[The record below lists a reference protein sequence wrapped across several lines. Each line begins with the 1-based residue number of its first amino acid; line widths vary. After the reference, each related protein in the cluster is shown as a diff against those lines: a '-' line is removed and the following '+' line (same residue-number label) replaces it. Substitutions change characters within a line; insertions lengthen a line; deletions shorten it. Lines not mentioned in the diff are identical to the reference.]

1 MNKLVEYDNYKKGI
15 EEGKKKLV
23 NNDFLQDLC
32 KLMENEEFKSF
43 FDKHM
48 SNWMDIK
55 CTVTYMKL
63 YDEFKKKYKKINDE
77 DLDKNLAVYLICKIM
92 KNKDLNSWSLKTVDK
107 MLENNKVNFFNEFE
121 VFLSD
126 NKDTKLLLQ

>member
-1 MNKLVEYDNYKKGI
+1 
-15 EEGKKKLV
+15 
-23 NNDFLQDLC
+23 
-32 KLMENEEFKSF
+32 
-43 FDKHM
+43 
-48 SNWMDIK
+48 MDIK

-77 DLDKNLAVYLICKIM
+77 DLDKNLAIYLICKIM
-92 KNKDLNSWSLKTVDK
+92 KNKDMNSWSLKTVDK
-107 MLENNKVNFFNEFE
+107 MLENNKVDFFNEFE

>member
-1 MNKLVEYDNYKKGI
+1 M
-15 EEGKKKLV
+15 
-23 NNDFLQDLC
+23 
-32 KLMENEEFKSF
+32 KSSRVF

-48 SNWMDIK
+48 SSWMDIK

-77 DLDKNLAVYLICKIM
+77 DLDKNLAICLICKIM
-92 KNKDLNSWSLKTVDK
+92 KNKDMNSWSLKTVDK
-107 MLENNKVNFFNEFE
+107 MLENNKVDFFNEFE